1 MTDFLSDYK
10 AKIKDRLENQ
20 LPSSVAK
27 LQAIGRAL
35 LPHIPPTTTSI
46 QVEYNGCGDNGEI
59 VDFSI
64 LPLRTVDCGP
74 QKVWNLPWAG
84 PNGIQEGETY
94 QPTSEVNHTELP
106 ESLSVSFEG
115 DEQATEYTAES
126 LQQLIEDLAFKILYN
141 RHPGWEISDG
151 EADGGSGTLS
161 IDFPSLNVSLEHS
174 AKYITTEDYHD
185 EWSAQ
190 V

>member
-10 AKIKDRLENQ
+10 AEIKDRLEIQ
-20 LPSSVAK
+20 LPRAVAK
-27 LQAIGRAL
+27 LQVIARAL
-35 LPHIPPTTTSI
+35 LPHLPPSTSSI
-46 QVEYNGCGDNGEI
+46 QIDYNGCGDDGEI
-59 VDFSI
+59 VEVSI
-64 LPLRTVDCGP
+64 LPLRTVEQGP
-74 QKVWNLPWAG
+74 QKIWEYSFAG
-84 PNGIQEGETY
+84 PNGIQKGETY
-94 QPTSEVNHTELP
+94 QPTIEVNHTELP
-106 ESLSVSFEG
+106 ESLSVTFEG
-115 DEQATEYTAES
+115 DENATEFTAES
-126 LQQLIEDLAFKILYN
+126 LQQMIEDLAFEILYN

-174 AKYITTEDYHD
+174 AKYIATEDYHD